1 MSAAPWVAAVASF
14 AVAFAAVRLLLSRFA
29 SLALDQ
35 PNARSLHE
43 RPVPRT
49 GGVAVLLGA
58 CAALGFGAA
67 ELWLPM
73 ALALF
78 LATVS
83 FLDDLYGLA
92 TLGRLAAHI
101 GAAALLVWYF
111 LSPMNALEMILLI
124 AACTWITNLYNFMD
138 GSDGLAGGMATI
150 GFGAYAIAAWMGGEA
165 ALACLCIAVAAAAHV
180 VIRP

>member
-1 MSAAPWVAAVASF
+1 MSAPWAIALVSF
-14 AVAFAAVRLLLSRFA
+14 GVAFAAVRLLLSRFGK
-29 SLALDQ
+29 LALDQ

-58 CAALGFGAA
+58 FAALGFGAA

-73 ALALF
+73 ALALL

-92 TLGRLAAHI
+92 TLVRLAAHV
-101 GAAALLVWYF
+101 GAAD
-111 LSPMNALEMILLI
+111 S
-124 AACTWITNLYNFMD
+124 
-138 GSDGLAGGMATI
+138 
-150 GFGAYAIAAWMGGEA
+150 EA
-165 ALACLCIAVAAAAHV
+165 KPGI
-180 VIRP
+180 